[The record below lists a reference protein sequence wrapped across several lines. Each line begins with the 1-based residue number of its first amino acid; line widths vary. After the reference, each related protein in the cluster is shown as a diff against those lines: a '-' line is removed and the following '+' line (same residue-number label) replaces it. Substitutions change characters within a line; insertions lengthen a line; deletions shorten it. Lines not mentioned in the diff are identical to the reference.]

1 MKVFEG
7 SRGTFFKKPALVGVW
22 GDLAKPTS
30 GVPKALTVKAALTR
44 DRARQ
49 DFGGNP
55 AFPRGSR
62 EAPPEK
68 PGRAIPLS
76 WEIKDFPSH
85 GEPQTVR
92 LGAGPET

>member
-1 MKVFEG
+1 M
-7 SRGTFFKKPALVGVW
+7 
-22 GDLAKPTS
+22 
-30 GVPKALTVKAALTR
+30 TVKAALTR

-76 WEIKDFPSH
+76 LEIRDF
-85 GEPQTVR
+85 QTERIRATGMVG
-92 LGAGPET
+92 GAAWCH